1 MSVSA
6 SVRTRGFT
14 LIELLVVIAIIA
26 VLIGLLLPAVQ
37 KVRDAAGQAS
47 QFPDLRPVASDV
59 LQVLDVESPLD
70 TALRDASTLLPAVQ
84 DSQTPPDP
92 SLVASILSEVQASE
106 AALKMDLIALK
117 NPAPSHVPGER
128 EAYLELKLSLTT
140 LISELQQLE
149 GHLRTLARIS
159 EGRA

>member
-1 MSVSA
+1 MK
-6 SVRTRGFT
+6 VRMRGFT

-47 QFPDLRPVASDV
+47 QFPSLRPVASDI
-59 LQVLDVESPLD
+59 LQVLDAESPLN
-70 TALRDASTLLPAVQ
+70 TALDDAGRLLPAVQ
-84 DSQTPPDP
+84 DNQKPPNP
-92 SLVASILSEVQASE
+92 NLVASILSQVQMSE
-106 AALKMDLIALK
+106 TALKLDLIALD
-117 NPAPSHVPGER
+117 NPAPSHIPGER

-149 GHLRTLARIS
+149 GHLRTLLRIS
-159 EGRA
+159 SS